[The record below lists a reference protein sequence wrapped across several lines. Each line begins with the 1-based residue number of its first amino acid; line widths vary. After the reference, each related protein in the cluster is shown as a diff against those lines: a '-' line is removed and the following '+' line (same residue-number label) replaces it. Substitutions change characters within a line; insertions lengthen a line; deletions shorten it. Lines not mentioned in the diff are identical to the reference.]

1 MERNKAPYR
10 GILVCYDGYRKI
22 GWRTEDEFEKLLKQG
37 IVNWF
42 KKGKEEKIDVDKH
55 IGSNILVGQ
64 EYKKVS

>member
-1 MERNKAPYR
+1 MERKRPPFR
-10 GILVCYDGYRKI
+10 SVLVCYDGYRQISWK
-22 GWRTEDEFEKLLKQG
+22 TEEELKKLLEQG
-37 IVNWF
+37 NVNWF